1 MTTSREPATRLHV
14 LYDRSGRIVAAVQID
29 DWSREGVPLPRP
41 VAQRGQFT
49 ADVQIPS
56 EATSQDL
63 VSICDK
69 YFVKGRGER
78 ASLVAGKGKRKARS
92 PKTAGRKSTR
102 SARREPRKRSK

>member
-1 MTTSREPATRLHV
+1 MTTSLEPATHLHV
-14 LYDRSGRIVAAVQID
+14 LYDRSGRILAAVQID
-29 DWSREGVPLPRP
+29 DRSREGVPLPRP

-56 EATSQDL
+56 EAAQQDL

-69 YFVKGRGER
+69 YFVRGRGER
-78 ASLVAGKGKRKARS
+78 ASLVAGKGKRKTRS
-92 PKTAGRKSTR
+92 FRTPARKSAR